1 MSRFEQESKWYNREI
16 QYEAEVKEQS
26 LYKDKYQQLEYENK
40 KLQHEL
46 KLANEQIRMLSSRSA
61 PSA

>member
-46 KLANEQIRMLSSRSA
+46 KLANEQIRILGSRSA